1 MPGAVVAEVGSAAG
15 VVRLEALGAIR
26 LISTPA
32 VGGRRGV
39 NLVVAVVIR
48 IRPISISV
56 SAVIRRCQCAADD
69 GAGGEAQPDAG
80 AAPAAAMV
88 PAAASPR
95 GRGRRRNG
103 QYGRQRG
110 NRGDCRFTILHNLL
124 RNVPMQ
130 PLRL

>member
-48 IRPISISV
+48 IRPIAISV
-56 SAVIRRCQCAADD
+56 PAVIRRCQRAADD

-88 PAAASPR
+88 PAASPR

-110 NRGDCRFTILHNLL
+110 NRCDCRFTILHNLL

-130 PLRL
+130 PLGL